1 MSEDRQTKQVVQ
13 VQNLSKTFLIPHE
26 KRNTL
31 KESLVRVFKKRTF
44 EKFDAL
50 NDVSFNINEGDFV
63 GIVGKN
69 GSGKSTLLRIIT
81 NIYRPTSGKVQTNGT
96 IAPFLELG
104 IGFQNDLTAKENVHL
119 NATLLGLTK
128 EQIRQKYD
136 KIVEFAELENFMDLQ
151 VKNFSSGMRAR
162 LAFAIAK
169 EADADIYL
177 CDEVLAVGDESFQK
191 KCLKVF
197 EDWKKQNKTIILVTH
212 DAETVKKM
220 CTRAILLT
228 EGKIEADDYPEKVIE
243 KYHRLLATT
252 S

>member
-1 MSEDRQTKQVVQ
+1 MNEDRQTKQVVR

-50 NDVSFNINEGDFV
+50 NDVSFNINKGEFV

-81 NIYRPTSGKVQTNGT
+81 NIYRPTSGKVQTKGK

-104 IGFQNDLTAKENVHL
+104 IGFQNDLTAKENVRL
-119 NATLLGLTK
+119 NATLLGLTR
-128 EQIRQKYD
+128 EEIRQKYD
-136 KIVEFAELENFMDLQ
+136 KIVEFAELENFMDLR
-151 VKNFSSGMRAR
+151 VKNYSSGMRAR

-220 CTRAILLT
+220 CTRAILLS